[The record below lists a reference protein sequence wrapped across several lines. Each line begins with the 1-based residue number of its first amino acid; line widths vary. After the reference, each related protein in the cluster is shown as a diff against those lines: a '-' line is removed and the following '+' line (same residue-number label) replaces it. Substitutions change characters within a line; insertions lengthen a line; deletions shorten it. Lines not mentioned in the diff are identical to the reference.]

1 MPKYIVLKDFTDL
14 QDDNYVYRAGK
25 PYPHK
30 GKPTKKRVEELSTKN
45 NKRKEIFIQE
55 VDENDEG

>member
-1 MPKYIVLKDFTDL
+1 MPKYTVLKDFTDL
-14 QDDNYVYRAGK
+14 QDSNHIYRAGDE
-25 PYPHK
+25 YPRK
-30 GKPTKKRVEELSTKN
+30 GKATKKRVEELSTKN